1 MMLSIDSSAKS
12 AAVAVTDGDR
22 VLAEGFENSGYT
34 HSETLLPLV
43 DETLKKADT
52 SIDKIDSFAVTNGP
66 GSFTG
71 LRIGCALVKGLAG
84 KSPCYPVPTLLAL
97 AYNCIDEEGIVIPM
111 MDARRAQTY
120 TASFRVHNGKVD
132 RLTEDRAIAVSELET
147 EILTYINKGERV
159 IVPGD
164 GAYLLSEMISSLVT
178 LPKYPLIL
186 GISVARAAQNI
197 FPVSAEQLGLRY
209 LRLSQAEREKKE
221 KENLK

>member
-1 MMLSIDSSAKS
+1 LPNFSPFNEVIYC
-12 AAVAVTDGDR
+12 
-22 VLAEGFENSGYT
+22 ENSGYT

-43 DETLKKADT
+43 DETLKKAGT

-120 TASFRVHNGKVD
+120 TASFRVHNGKAD

-164 GAYLLSEMISSLVT
+164 GAYLLSEKISSLVT
-178 LPKYPLIL
+178 LPKHPLIL

-197 FPVSAEQLGLRY
+197 SPVSAEQLGLRY
-209 LRLSQAEREKKE
+209 LRLSQAERERQE